1 LLVVLWLYPY
11 TFQGEELG
19 MVDYRELSWEETV
32 DPPAR
37 NVGEKLYQEVSRD
50 PVRTPFQWNNETNA
64 GKPLILLL

>member
-1 LLVVLWLYPY
+1 
-11 TFQGEELG
+11 

-64 GKPLILLL
+64 GKSLILLL